1 MNSLKG
7 GGGFADINSLHYFRG
22 QIILIKMKQ
31 YIYFLFASAVSI
43 FGCTKHEQM
52 ADTFVR
58 TEKTA

>member
-1 MNSLKG
+1 
-7 GGGFADINSLHYFRG
+7 
-22 QIILIKMKQ
+22 MKQ

-58 TEKTA
+58 TEKQLETAPDSALHTLKNIPSNTS